1 MAVPVTAIFFLWIF
15 ISKFVDGRDFARRG
29 MRSATKLAKEIG
41 MLNRLFAAAFILGL
55 LGVSFLPDVVLAESG
70 ETKVLSLGL
79 TDHKVTEE
87 ELRKGDKLLAPHFN
101 TPAVAYVLATNL
113 KKGDVVEI
121 ALKLGD
127 KPLLHNT
134 QELAEDQAS
143 LLLQA
148 GKTGVP
154 AGGWPEGSYTASLE
168 IKRDG
173 KSLISQ
179 SSEKQAF
186 D

>member
-1 MAVPVTAIFFLWIF
+1 ML
-15 ISKFVDGRDFARRG
+15 
-29 MRSATKLAKEIG
+29 RSAIYSLACGLVAISI
-41 MLNRLFAAAFILGL
+41 NAAF
-55 LGVSFLPDVVLAESG
+55 AED
-70 ETKVLSLGL
+70 TKVLALGL

-87 ELRKGDKLLAPHFN
+87 ELRKGDKLPAPHFN

-121 ALKLGD
+121 ALMNGKAS
-127 KPLLHNT
+127 LLHNT

-154 AGGWPEGSYTASLE
+154 AGGWPEGTYTASLE

-179 SSEKQAF
+179 SSEPAF

>member
-1 MAVPVTAIFFLWIF
+1 
-15 ISKFVDGRDFARRG
+15 
-29 MRSATKLAKEIG
+29 
-41 MLNRLFAAAFILGL
+41 MLNRLLAAAIVLGV
-55 LGVSFLPDVVLAESG
+55 LGVSFLPHSVRAESD
-70 ETKVLSLGL
+70 EPKVLNLGL

-87 ELRKGDKLLAPHFN
+87 ELRKGDKLPAPHFN

-113 KKGDVVEI
+113 KKGDIVEI
-121 ALKLGD
+121 TLMNGD
-127 KPLLHNT
+127 TPLLRNK

-154 AGGWPEGSYTASLE
+154 AGGWPEGTYSADLKIT
-168 IKRDG
+168 RGG
-173 KSLISQ
+173 KPLISQ
-179 SSEKQAF
+179 SSEPQVF

>member
-1 MAVPVTAIFFLWIF
+1 
-15 ISKFVDGRDFARRG
+15 
-29 MRSATKLAKEIG
+29 
-41 MLNRLFAAAFILGL
+41 MLTRLFAAAIVLGT
-55 LGVSFLPDVVLAESG
+55 LGVSFLPQIVRAESG
-70 ETKVLSLGL
+70 ETEVLNLGL

-87 ELRKGDKLLAPHFN
+87 ELHKGGKLPAPHFN

-113 KKGDVVEI
+113 KKGDIVEI
-121 ALKLGD
+121 TLMNGD
-127 KPLLHNT
+127 TKLLHNT

-154 AGGWPEGSYTASLE
+154 AGGWPEGTYTAALE

-179 SSEKQAF
+179 SSAPQPF

>member
-1 MAVPVTAIFFLWIF
+1 MLKRLLSAAIL
-15 ISKFVDGRDFARRG
+15 VG
-29 MRSATKLAKEIG
+29 
-41 MLNRLFAAAFILGL
+41 LFA
-55 LGVSFLPDVVLAESG
+55 VSLMTETVHAED
-70 ETKVLSLGL
+70 TKVVALGI
-79 TDHKVTEE
+79 TDHKATEE
-87 ELRKGDKLLAPHFN
+87 ELKKGDKLAAPHFN

-113 KKGDVVEI
+113 KKGDSIEV

-127 KPLLHNT
+127 KALLHNI
-134 QELAEDQAS
+134 QEITEDQPS

-154 AGGWPEGSYTASLE
+154 AGGWPEGTYTASVE

-173 KSLISQ
+173 KSLINQ
-179 SSEKQAF
+179 SSEPQAF

>member
-1 MAVPVTAIFFLWIF
+1 
-15 ISKFVDGRDFARRG
+15 
-29 MRSATKLAKEIG
+29 
-41 MLNRLFAAAFILGL
+41 MLNRFFAAAILAGL
-55 LGVSFLPDVVLAESG
+55 FAVLLMTETVHAED
-70 ETKVLSLGL
+70 TKVVALGI

-87 ELRKGDKLLAPHFN
+87 ELRKGDKLPAPHFN
-101 TPAVAYVLATNL
+101 TPAVAYVLSTNL
-113 KKGDVVEI
+113 KKGDIVEI
-121 ALKLGD
+121 ALMNGKAS
-127 KPLLHNT
+127 LLHNT

-168 IKRDG
+168 IKRVG
-173 KSLISQ
+173 KSLLSQ
-179 SSEKQAF
+179 SSEPQAF

>member
-1 MAVPVTAIFFLWIF
+1 
-15 ISKFVDGRDFARRG
+15 
-29 MRSATKLAKEIG
+29 
-41 MLNRLFAAAFILGL
+41 MLKRLFAAALVLGL
-55 LGVSFLPDVVLAESG
+55 LGVSFSPQALRAESG
-70 ETKVLSLGL
+70 ETKVLALGL
-79 TDHKVTEE
+79 TDHKVSEE
-87 ELRKGDKLLAPHFN
+87 ELRKGDKLPAPHFN

-113 KKGDVVEI
+113 KKGDVIEI
-121 ALKLGD
+121 ALMNGKAS
-127 KPLLHNT
+127 LLHNT
-134 QELAEDQAS
+134 QELTEDQAS

-154 AGGWPEGSYTASLE
+154 AGGWPEGTYTASLE

-179 SSEKQAF
+179 SSEPVPF

>member
-1 MAVPVTAIFFLWIF
+1 L
-15 ISKFVDGRDFARRG
+15 
-29 MRSATKLAKEIG
+29 L
-41 MLNRLFAAAFILGL
+41 AAAIV
-55 LGVSFLPDVVLAESG
+55 LGVLGASILAQNLRAESG
-70 ETKVLSLGL
+70 ETKVEALGI
-79 TDHKVTEE
+79 TDHKVSEE
-87 ELRKGDKLLAPHFN
+87 ELRKGDKLPAPHFN

-113 KKGDVVEI
+113 KKGDSVEI
-121 ALKLGD
+121 ALKNGNT
-127 KPLLHNT
+127 PLLKNV
-134 QELAEDQAS
+134 QGLSEDQPS

-154 AGGWPEGSYTASLE
+154 AGGWPEGTYTAGVE

-179 SSEKQAF
+179 SSEPVPF

>member
-1 MAVPVTAIFFLWIF
+1 
-15 ISKFVDGRDFARRG
+15 
-29 MRSATKLAKEIG
+29 
-41 MLNRLFAAAFILGL
+41 MLTRLFATAIVLGA
-55 LGVSFLPDVVLAESG
+55 LGVSILPQALRAESG
-70 ETKVLSLGL
+70 ETKVLALGL

-87 ELRKGDKLLAPHFN
+87 ELRKGDKLPAPHFN

-113 KKGDVVEI
+113 KKGDSVEI
-121 ALKLGD
+121 TLKNGEAS
-127 KPLLHNT
+127 LLHT
-134 QELAEDQAS
+134 IQELTEDQAS

-154 AGGWPEGSYTASLE
+154 AGGWPEGTYTAAVD

-179 SSEKQAF
+179 SSAPIPF

>member
-1 MAVPVTAIFFLWIF
+1 
-15 ISKFVDGRDFARRG
+15 
-29 MRSATKLAKEIG
+29 
-41 MLNRLFAAAFILGL
+41 MLKRLLAAAIVFGL
-55 LGVSFLPDVVLAESG
+55 LGFSFAPQNASAASDETTVLA
-70 ETKVLSLGL
+70 LGL

-87 ELRKGDKLLAPHFN
+87 ELRKGDKLPAPHFN

-113 KKGDVVEI
+113 KKDDTIEI

-127 KPLLHNT
+127 TPLLHNV
-134 QELAEDQAS
+134 QELSEDQPS
-143 LLLQA
+143 LLVQA

-154 AGGWPEGSYTASLE
+154 AGGWPEGTYTASVD

-179 SSEKQAF
+179 SSAPVPF

>member
-1 MAVPVTAIFFLWIF
+1 
-15 ISKFVDGRDFARRG
+15 
-29 MRSATKLAKEIG
+29 
-41 MLNRLFAAAFILGL
+41 MLKRLVAAAIVLGFF
-55 LGVSFLPDVVLAESG
+55 GFSISPRIASAESG
-70 ETKVLSLGL
+70 ETKVVALGI

-87 ELRKGDKLLAPHFN
+87 ELRKGDKLPAPHFN

-127 KPLLHNT
+127 KPLLHNI
-134 QELAEDQAS
+134 QEITEDQPS

-154 AGGWPEGSYTASLE
+154 AGGWPEGSYTASVE

-173 KSLISQ
+173 KSLINQ
-179 SSEKQAF
+179 SSTPQAF

>member
-1 MAVPVTAIFFLWIF
+1 MLKRLLSAAILAGLFAVPLMTETA
-15 ISKFVDGRDFARRG
+15 R
-29 MRSATKLAKEIG
+29 
-41 MLNRLFAAAFILGL
+41 
-55 LGVSFLPDVVLAESG
+55 AED
-70 ETKVLSLGL
+70 TKVVALGI

-87 ELRKGDKLLAPHFN
+87 ELKKGDKLAAPHFN

-113 KKGDVVEI
+113 KKGDLIEV

-127 KPLLHNT
+127 KALLHNIHEIT
-134 QELAEDQAS
+134 EDQLS
-143 LLLQA
+143 LLVQA

-154 AGGWPEGSYTASLE
+154 AGGWPEGTYTASVE

-179 SSEKQAF
+179 NSEPQAF

>member
-1 MAVPVTAIFFLWIF
+1 MLKRLVVAAIVL
-15 ISKFVDGRDFARRG
+15 G
-29 MRSATKLAKEIG
+29 
-41 MLNRLFAAAFILGL
+41 LFAG
-55 LGVSFLPDVVLAESG
+55 STLPQAVRAESG
-70 ETKVLSLGL
+70 ETKVLALGI

-87 ELRKGDKLLAPHFN
+87 ELTKGDKLPAPHFN

-113 KKGDVVEI
+113 KKGDSIEV

-127 KPLLHNT
+127 KTLLHNI
-134 QELAEDQAS
+134 QEITEDQPRF
-143 LLLQA
+143 LLQA

-154 AGGWPEGSYTASLE
+154 AGGWPEGSYTASVE

-179 SSEKQAF
+179 SSEPIPF

>member
-1 MAVPVTAIFFLWIF
+1 MPKRLLAAVIV
-15 ISKFVDGRDFARRG
+15 
-29 MRSATKLAKEIG
+29 
-41 MLNRLFAAAFILGL
+41 LGA
-55 LGVSFLPDVVLAESG
+55 LGVSILPQVARAGSG
-70 ETKVLSLGL
+70 EVKVVALGL

-87 ELRKGDKLLAPHFN
+87 ELAKGDKLPTPHFN

-113 KKGDVVEI
+113 KKGDSVEI
-121 ALKLGD
+121 TLKNGNA
-127 KPLLHNT
+127 PLLHNIQQLT
-134 QELAEDQAS
+134 EDQAS

-154 AGGWPEGSYTASLE
+154 AGGWPEGTYTASLE

-179 SSEKQAF
+179 SSEPVPF

>member
-1 MAVPVTAIFFLWIF
+1 MLTRLLVVAVV
-15 ISKFVDGRDFARRG
+15 
-29 MRSATKLAKEIG
+29 
-41 MLNRLFAAAFILGL
+41 
-55 LGVSFLPDVVLAESG
+55 LGVSFLPQIVHAESG
-70 ETKVLSLGL
+70 ETKVLALGI

-87 ELRKGDKLLAPHFN
+87 ELRKGEKLPVPHFN

-121 ALKLGD
+121 ALKNGNT
-127 KPLLHNT
+127 PLLHNT

-154 AGGWPEGSYTASLE
+154 AGGWPEGAYTAALG
-168 IKRDG
+168 IKRNG
-173 KSLISQ
+173 KSLLSQ
-179 SSEKQAF
+179 SSEPQAF

>member
-1 MAVPVTAIFFLWIF
+1 
-15 ISKFVDGRDFARRG
+15 
-29 MRSATKLAKEIG
+29 
-41 MLNRLFAAAFILGL
+41 MLNRLLAAAIVLGV
-55 LGVSFLPDVVLAESG
+55 LGVSFLPHSVRAESD
-70 ETKVLSLGL
+70 EPKVVNLGL

-87 ELRKGDKLLAPHFN
+87 ELRKGDKLPAPHFN
-101 TPAVAYVLATNL
+101 TPAVAYVLAANL
-113 KKGDVVEI
+113 KKGDSVEI
-121 ALKLGD
+121 ALKNGD
-127 KPLLHNT
+127 TKLLHNT

-154 AGGWPEGSYTASLE
+154 AGGWPEGTYTASIE

-179 SSEKQAF
+179 SSEPQVF